1 MQTQN
6 IKTLPFLDAVNLRFG
21 EKVFPK
27 KESRNDTN

>member
-6 IKTLPFLDAVNLRFG
+6 IKTLPFLEAVNLRFG

-27 KESRNDTN
+27 IGE